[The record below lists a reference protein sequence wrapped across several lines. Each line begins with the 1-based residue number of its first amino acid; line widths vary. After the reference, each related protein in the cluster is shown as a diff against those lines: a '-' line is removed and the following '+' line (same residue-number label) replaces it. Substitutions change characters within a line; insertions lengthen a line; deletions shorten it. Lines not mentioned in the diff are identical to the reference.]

1 MASRLAEVGPA
12 GASWKCGI
20 GTLMSDVEEQD
31 DSSADEAVLKK
42 PYAPPILVEWG
53 TLRDI
58 TQSVG
63 WSGRSDGGKGKQQ
76 RRTRW

>member
-1 MASRLAEVGPA
+1 MAPRLRVWDQPA
-12 GASWKCGI
+12 RLGKLWDPNR
-20 GTLMSDVEEQD
+20 MSEAEEQD
-31 DSSADEAVLKK
+31 DSSVDETVLKK
-42 PYAPPILVEWG
+42 PYAPPVLVEWG

-63 WSGRSDGGKGKQQ
+63 WSGRSDGGKGKQA

>member
-1 MASRLAEVGPA
+1 
-12 GASWKCGI
+12 
-20 GTLMSDVEEQD
+20 MSDIEEQD
-31 DSSADEAVLKK
+31 DSSVDEAALKK
-42 PYAPPILVEWG
+42 PYAPPVLVEWG